1 LQQEEYAGY
10 LLGCVRPLGGYGT
23 CGQTDTCEVLFN
35 TKIKGGS
42 ELDADAVLSVL
53 VCTGVLFSF
62 VILSGDP
69 PIGGLKLE

>member
-1 LQQEEYAGY
+1 M
-10 LLGCVRPLGGYGT
+10 
-23 CGQTDTCEVLFN
+23 LFN